1 VPDLR
6 KSHATVARAL
16 PPVAGSAYSMT
27 SPGIEILMS
36 VEDLIKEMNEYYR
49 ENVPYH
55 DECMSYTDNL
65 SMEKLLGP
73 VIQRIEKDIKG
84 KDVLEI
90 ACGTGNWTQ
99 VLSKRARSVMATDIN
114 EAYLIAAKKKSYQ
127 KDNVVF
133 KVADTYTLDGI
144 DSKFNL
150 AFASDFWSHMP
161 KSKIES
167 FIKTLHSKLLP
178 GSEVIM
184 IDMLRRPEL
193 DKMFSHMDDEENMIQ
208 KRTLP
213 NGKEYHVVKNFP
225 TEKELMDCL
234 KVYGININ
242 YFEDTEL
249 LRWVL
254 TYTVS

>member
-1 VPDLR
+1 
-6 KSHATVARAL
+6 
-16 PPVAGSAYSMT
+16 
-27 SPGIEILMS
+27 MS
-36 VEDLIKEMNEYYR
+36 VEDILKEMNEYYGDR
-49 ENVPYH
+49 VPFH
-55 DECMSYTDNL
+55 DEYMSYTDNL

-73 VIQRIEKDIKG
+73 IIQRVENDIKG

-99 VLSKRARSVMATDIN
+99 VLSKRAHSVVATDIN
-114 EAYLIAAKKKSYQ
+114 EAYLIEAKKKDYQ

-133 KVADTYTLDGI
+133 KVADAYILEGI
-144 DSKFNL
+144 NGKFKL

-161 KSKIES
+161 KSKIER

-178 GSEVIM
+178 GSKVIM
-184 IDMLRRPEL
+184 IDIMPRPEL
-193 DKMFSHMDDEENMIQ
+193 DRKSFSHIDEEGNVIQ

-213 NGKEYHVVKNFP
+213 NGNVYHVVKNFP
-225 TEKELMDCL
+225 KEKKLLDSL
-234 KVYGININ
+234 KGYGTNIN
-242 YFEDTEL
+242 YYEDTKL